1 MDPRKST
8 TPRRHGTWRSPC
20 LTLALLA
27 LGAFPAPPASGE
39 AAGGA
44 ATAVPTP
51 TPLVAEHAGPIPL
64 YAPRELVARFRSG
77 EVVFV
82 DVRQPEEYA
91 ENHLPGA
98 IHIPERALSARRDE
112 LPSDTLLIPYCNM
125 DFRGLLAARQLR
137 RLGFAEVGL
146 MQERGLV
153 GWRAQ
158 GLPIAG
164 AESGLDDTAA
174 RARLAQIALTSLAPA
189 HTPTR
194 HPPTGRVHRVAMEV
208 ANWYFDPNTLEVE
221 AGDTV
226 EIDLVATEGDHTLIV
241 PAFELATRIAAGE
254 RQRLRFVA
262 DQVGDHRFGSCEWDG
277 TALHVMKGRLRVR
290 PPRAPAPPAPW
301 PASSAFDTRP
311 TTALLPNTARGPRGH

>member
-8 TPRRHGTWRSPC
+8 TPQRHRPWRSPY
-20 LTLALLA
+20 LALALFA
-27 LGAFPAPPASGE
+27 LGTLPAPPAGGE
-39 AAGGA
+39 A
-44 ATAVPTP
+44 ATAVPAVPAP
-51 TPLVAEHAGPIPL
+51 TPLGAERAGPIPL
-64 YAPRELVARFRSG
+64 YAPRELVERFRSG

-91 ENHLPGA
+91 EDHLPGA
-98 IHIPERALSARRDE
+98 VNIPERALSARRDE
-112 LPSDTLLIPYCNM
+112 LPTDTLLIPYCNM

-158 GLPIAG
+158 GLSIAG
-164 AESGLDDTAA
+164 AESGLDDAAA
-174 RARLAQIALTSLAPA
+174 RAELEQIPLASLAPA

-208 ANWYFDPNTLEVE
+208 ANWYFDPNVIEVE

-226 EIDLVATEGDHTLIV
+226 EIDLVATEGAHTLIV

-277 TALHVMKGRLRVR
+277 TALHVMKGRLRVH
-290 PPRAPAPPAPW
+290 PPGTPEPSTSSPFETHPAGEDLRSTARAP
-301 PASSAFDTRP
+301 RG
-311 TTALLPNTARGPRGH
+311 LPR